1 MISSM
6 KSKLASQSHISI
18 IWAINM
24 QKKQQLSDEDQTRV
38 DEYLSKGFNK
48 TEKKP
53 YKPWTLLFI
62 LFIVVSA
69 MGFVA
74 IWLGK
79 FMGVDQ

>member
-1 MISSM
+1 M
-6 KSKLASQSHISI
+6 KSELASQSHTSTIR
-18 IWAINM
+18 AITMRKN
-24 QKKQQLSDEDQTRV
+24 QQLSEEDQSRV
-38 DEYLSKGFNK
+38 DEYLNSGFNK
-48 TEKKP
+48 TDKKP